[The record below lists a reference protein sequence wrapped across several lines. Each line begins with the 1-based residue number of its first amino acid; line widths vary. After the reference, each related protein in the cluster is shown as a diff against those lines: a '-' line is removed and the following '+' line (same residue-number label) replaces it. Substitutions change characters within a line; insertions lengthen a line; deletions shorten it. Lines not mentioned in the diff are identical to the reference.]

1 MSTGLP
7 AQNLHEL
14 IEDRVGDQSIEVSVT
29 LTGPRGTCVTID
41 ERRPHYAAST
51 MKLPVLLA
59 AYRERDAGRLD
70 LDAPVPVHQDFVSRL
85 GSTFTVDQE
94 EDSDEQTWARLGE
107 EVALAWL
114 CRRMIVRS
122 SNLATNLVC
131 EQVGFPTVAEAIEAC
146 GISPDATAGG
156 LKVQRMIGD
165 FEAQGGGWSNLI
177 TTAGLSAMLVALSA
191 GVGAAA
197 STTVEVLDIL
207 AANEM
212 DRDVR
217 AGLPEGT
224 WVAHKNGWVSDAVHD
239 VALVRPA
246 DAPEF
251 VLAVATSGVWAEE
264 EEGHQLIRSIAAEV
278 WAHRHEL

>member
-1 MSTGLP
+1 MNKGLL
-7 AQNLHEL
+7 AEQVHQL

-29 LTGPRGTCVTID
+29 LTGPRGTCLAID

-59 AYRERDAGRLD
+59 AYRERDAGRLG
-70 LDAPVPVHQDFVSRL
+70 LDALVPVHEDFLSRR
-85 GSTFTVDQE
+85 GSSFTVDQE
-94 EDSDEQTWARLGE
+94 EDSDEQPWARLGE
-107 EVALAWL
+107 EVALTWL

-122 SNLATNLVC
+122 SNLATDLVC
-131 EQVGFPTVAEAIEAC
+131 EQVGFPAVAEAIEAC
-146 GISPDATAGG
+146 GISSDVTAGG
-156 LKVQRMIGD
+156 LQVQRMIGD
-165 FEAQGGGWSNLI
+165 FEALSGGWSNLI
-177 TTAGLSAMLVALSA
+177 TTAGLAAMMVSLSA
-191 GVGAAA
+191 GVGAAT
-197 STTVEVLDIL
+197 STTAEVLDIL

-251 VLAVATSGVWAEE
+251 ALAVGTSGVWAEE
-264 EEGHQLIRSIAAEV
+264 EDGHGLIRSIAAEV